1 MSDEHRLARL
11 EAQVAFLYQHLGL
24 SPDSAF
30 GGGPQTSTDAEL
42 LRLINDGKKINA
54 IKRYRELTG
63 AGLSEAKDAVEEL
76 ERRYSL
82 G

>member
-1 MSDEHRLARL
+1 MSDDPRIARL
-11 EAQVAFLYQHLGL
+11 EAQVAFLFEHLGL
-24 SPDSAF
+24 SPDLS
-30 GGGPQTSTDAEL
+30 GGGALSSTDAEL
-42 LRLINDGKKINA
+42 MRLINDGKKINA

-63 AGLSEAKDAVEEL
+63 VGLKEAHDAVDEL

>member
-1 MSDEHRLARL
+1 MSDEYRLARL
-11 EAQVAFLYQHLGL
+11 EAQVAHLYEHLGL
-24 SPDSAF
+24 SPDGAF
-30 GGGPQTSTDAEL
+30 RGGAQTSTDAEL
-42 LRLINDGKKINA
+42 LRLINDGRKIEA

-63 AGLSEAKDAVEEL
+63 AGLGEAKDAVEQL

>member
-1 MSDEHRLARL
+1 MSDDYRFARL
-11 EAQVAFLYQHLGL
+11 EAQVAFLYEHLGL

-42 LRLINDGKKINA
+42 LRLINDGRKIEA

-63 AGLSEAKDAVEEL
+63 VGLAKAKDAVEEL